1 MNRAFST
8 YLDLVRFSAA
18 CLVYLWHSNMRL
30 LTTELLPASGYGHS
44 SVIVFFVLSGLVIA
58 YATDTK
64 ESNWV
69 SYTASR
75 LSRVYSVVL
84 PTLLLTPLLDS
95 AGRLLY
101 PALYDYPYDQFSV
114 RLLGSALMLN
124 EAWFVSITY
133 FSNVPYWSIAYEF
146 WYYAAFGLL
155 TFLPIKYRWWAFG
168 GLLMLVGPKWL
179 LLLPVWWAGVILYR
193 WEWLKQRSQAFS
205 WCLLLMSTFGIWLT
219 QALSLYGLWANGVEQ
234 VVGKEVF
241 KQFTFSRNVPGDYL
255 LALLVF
261 CNFAAMR
268 AVASSFA
275 PLLHLIE
282 RPVKFLASY
291 TFTLYLLHQPLF
303 LFWTAVVRGK
313 PDGRWFWAVV
323 TLLTALSVW
332 AIGSLTEHRRLPLR
346 RWLERQLK
354 RLPAAAQRADGH
366 NPSIRS

>member
-101 PALYDYPYDQFSV
+101 PALYDYPYDQFV
-114 RLLGSALMLN
+114 LRLLGSALQLN
-124 EAWFVSITY
+124 EAWFISITF
-133 FSNVPYWSIAYEF
+133 FSNVPYWSIAFEF

-155 TFLPIKYRWWAFG
+155 TFLPGKTRWWAFG
-168 GLLMLVGPKWL
+168 GLFLLVGPKWL

-193 WEWLKQRSQAFS
+193 WQWLKERSPAFS
-205 WCLLLMSTFGIWLT
+205 WCLVVVSTLGIWLT
-219 QALSLYGLWANGVEQ
+219 HALSLYAGWASGIEQ
-234 VVGKEVF
+234 LVGKEIF
-241 KQFTFSRNVPGDYL
+241 KQFTFARNVPGDYL

-261 CNFAAMR
+261 CNFAGMR
-268 AVASSFA
+268 AVADSLS
-275 PLLHLIE
+275 PLLHRID

-303 LFWTAVVRGK
+303 LFWTAVLRGD
-313 PDGRWFWAVV
+313 PHGRWFWTAVTV
-323 TLLTALSVW
+323 LSAVSVLV
-332 AIGSLTEHRRLPLR
+332 IGYFTEHRRLPLR

-366 NPSIRS
+366 TPSIRS